1 MKKISLKHLTYIALT
16 VIILGLPAFAGRY
29 KASDVMMMAT
39 VIWHE
44 AGGEGYK
51 EMQKVANVI
60 MNRFE
65 RFEGHGQNG
74 YQLELGD
81 ILTYRGVFQGSAAY
95 LNSRMTNND
104 ILRYVID
111 ARTGRSQVNS
121 QSWKNALQLAQ
132 TALSGQLEDITH
144 GATHF
149 QACDPNKN
157 GGFWADMK
165 AAGKGAYAIKGVSTK
180 NHCFYR
186 GISDGAMK
194 VNGHWIYQGK
204 VTGRFSKGGGG
215 VIPVHQGG
223 GSGEGVGAKAQKS
236 LSGSYGALYR
246 NAGIIPGQASGQAG
260 TGGAEYGEF
269 VSVSGSGGDG
279 SGGGGFSGYDNGSFD
294 FTLGDE
300 EYEQMCEAAKTETD
314 GSTTPPNLFNTQILT
329 RMTQMME
336 KIYISLGQVYA
347 LGQGLMCFATDV
359 AQLKFLSFKFVN
371 VPYWLTGLFIYL
383 CAFFITMAIGMFF
396 IDISFKIGFALL
408 MLPISIALW
417 PFEPTKGKLSENF
430 SIIIR
435 NSMLFALVS
444 VGIGYAI
451 ILLANGVT
459 HGIDD
464 AAYYN
469 AFYDSYSA
477 KDVAVAFAMS
487 GVNVLIIV
495 FCLIYG
501 FKIIQSSVNDYLN
514 RLFPDNVFGGQSSM
528 HTLGVQAVGTT
539 AMHTIL
545 PAASLTYD
553 IAKNQTGRGI
563 EALGRGM
570 QNIGKSPSA
579 PTPMPVTGGG
589 SGPTGPIQPTGY
601 QADENPI
608 EPETA
613 ESSTENIL
621 PTTET
626 PVAEN
631 NGAKPIYNRRNQG
644 RTPQKTLADRI
655 KENQQSRR
663 GNGQPVETPQQMA
676 SRQTNP
682 TSQPEN
688 AQDFNAG
695 AEQTTHTS
703 TVPNSGGLSAAIQA
717 GMALG
722 QQDEVRNYS
731 LSPGSLL
738 KNTANTTL
746 NILTAPLN
754 AKTYKQLMQL
764 PQIME
769 KRNQNAAM
777 RQNQRDAQENA
788 AMPNATNGQKIVMRL
803 SRDATLF
810 VRTAKQTVKNTGV
823 ETLNSTGSL
832 LEKFGSK
839 IRPTKDSTNVFDY
852 LRQQMKNGY
861 STEAQ
866 KELEE
871 EEKNQRITDETLSS
885 DYVDHGNG

>member
-1 MKKISLKHLTYIALT
+1 MKKFSFKHLAYIALT
-16 VIILGLPAFAGRY
+16 AIVLSLPAFAGRY
-29 KASDVMMMAT
+29 AAHNDYMLAT
-39 VIWHE
+39 VLWHE
-44 AGGEGYK
+44 IRGGSDMEIK
-51 EMQKVANVI
+51 QVANVI
-60 MNRFE
+60 MNRLDM
-65 RFEGHGQNG
+65 FEGNSKNG

-81 ILTYRGVFQGSAAY
+81 ILTAKAQFSGSEKY
-95 LNSRMTNND
+95 LNARMTDQD
-104 ILRYVID
+104 ILKH
-111 ARTGRSQVNS
+111 VNLHGS
-121 QSWKNALQLAQ
+121 EGVAWKRCLNIAQQALA
-132 TALSGQLEDITH
+132 GQLPDLTH
-144 GATHF
+144 GATHYRT
-149 QACDPNKN
+149 CTGPNMT
-157 GGFWADMK
+157 FW
-165 AAGKGAYAIKGVSTK
+165 GASKINGVSHGQ
-180 NHCFYR
+180 HCFFK
-186 GISDGAMK
+186 GINMGSMK
-194 VNGHWIYQGK
+194 VNGHTFKQGK
-204 VTGRFSKGGGG
+204 VSGKYSKGGAYVDNG
-215 VIPVHQGG
+215 GG
-223 GSGEGVGAKAQKS
+223 GSGEG
-236 LSGSYGALYR
+236 SGDWSSYSSA
-246 NAGIIPGQASGQAG
+246 N
-260 TGGAEYGEF
+260 
-269 VSVSGSGGDG
+269 
-279 SGGGGFSGYDNGSFD
+279 FSGIDNGSFN
-294 FTLGDE
+294 FTFNE
-300 EYEQMCEAAKTETD
+300 TEYTAMWEAAKTETD

-347 LGQGLMCFATDV
+347 LGQALMCFATDV
-359 AQLKFLSFKFVN
+359 APLKFLAFKFVN
-371 VPYWLTGLFIYL
+371 VPYWITGLFIYL
-383 CAFFITMAIGMFF
+383 CAFFITMAVGMFF

-444 VGIGYAI
+444 VGIGYAV
-451 ILLANGVT
+451 ILLENGVT
-459 HGIDD
+459 HGMDE

-469 AFYDSYSA
+469 AFYNSYSA
-477 KDVAVAFAMS
+477 LDIAKEFAMS
-487 GVNVLIIV
+487 GVHVLIIV

-514 RLFPDNVFGGQSSM
+514 RLFPDNMFGGQSPM

-563 EALGRGM
+563 EALGRGL

-579 PTPMPVTGGG
+579 PTPMPLPGGG

-613 ESSTENIL
+613 ESSAENIL

-631 NGAKPIYNRRNQG
+631 NGNEPIYNRRNQG

-655 KENQQSRR
+655 KENQQARR

-682 TSQPEN
+682 ASQPEN

-695 AEQTTHTS
+695 VAPTS
-703 TVPNSGGLSAAIQA
+703 STPDNGGLSAAIQA

-722 QQDEVRNYS
+722 QQDKVENYS
-731 LSPGSLL
+731 LSPGNLL

-777 RQNQRDAQENA
+777 RQKQRNTQENA

-852 LRQQMKNGY
+852 WRQQMKN
-861 STEAQ
+861 ENRAEIQ
-866 KELEE
+866 KAKENA
-871 EEKNQRITDETLSS
+871 EKDQRITDETLAD
-885 DYVDHGNG
+885 DYVDRGNG

>member
-1 MKKISLKHLTYIALT
+1 MMKKYGLKFLMIITMVCSLLTIA
-16 VIILGLPAFAGRY
+16 ANAGRY
-29 KASDVMMMAT
+29 AAHNDYMLAT
-39 VIWHE
+39 VLWHE
-44 AGGEGYK
+44 IRGGSDYEIK
-51 EMQKVANVI
+51 QVANVI
-60 MNRFE
+60 MNRLDM
-65 RFEGHGQNG
+65 FEGKNKGG

-81 ILTYRGVFQGSAAY
+81 ILTAPKQFSGSEKY
-95 LNSRMTNND
+95 LNARMTDLD
-104 ILRYVID
+104 ILKH
-111 ARTGRSQVNS
+111 VNLHGS
-121 QSWKNALQLAQ
+121 EGVAWKRCLNIAQQALA
-132 TALSGQLEDITH
+132 GQLPDLTH
-144 GATHF
+144 GATHYRT
-149 QACDPNKN
+149 CTGPNMT
-157 GGFWADMK
+157 FW
-165 AAGKGAYAIKGVSTK
+165 GASKINGVSHGK
-180 NHCFYR
+180 HCFFK
-186 GISDGAMK
+186 GINMGSMT
-194 VNGHWIYQGK
+194 VNGHTFRQGK
-204 VTGRFSKGGGG
+204 VSGKYSKGGAYVDNG
-215 VIPVHQGG
+215 GG
-223 GSGEGVGAKAQKS
+223 GSGEGSGDW
-236 LSGSYGALYR
+236 GSY
-246 NAGIIPGQASGQAG
+246 S
-260 TGGAEYGEF
+260 
-269 VSVSGSGGDG
+269 SGGF
-279 SGGGGFSGYDNGSFD
+279 GGVDNGSFD
-294 FTLGDE
+294 FTFNE
-300 EYEQMCEAAKTETD
+300 TEYTAMCKAAKTETD

-477 KDVAVAFAMS
+477 KDIAVAFAMS

-514 RLFPDNVFGGQSSM
+514 RLFPDNVFGGQSPM
-528 HTLGVQAVGTT
+528 HTLGVQAIGTT
-539 AMHTIL
+539 AMHTVL
-545 PAASLTYD
+545 PTASLAYD
-553 IAKNQTGRGI
+553 ITKNQAGRGI

-570 QNIGKSPSA
+570 KNIGKSPSA
-579 PTPMPVTGGG
+579 PTPTPVTGGG
-589 SGPTGPIQPTGY
+589 SGPTGPVQPTSY
-601 QADENPI
+601 QSDENSI
-608 EPETA
+608 EAETA
-613 ESSTENIL
+613 QSSAEDIL

-626 PVAEN
+626 PIAEN
-631 NGAKPIYNRRNQG
+631 NSNEPNPNRRNQG
-644 RTPQKTLADRI
+644 RTPQATPADRNMR
-655 KENQQSRR
+655 NQQARK
-663 GNGQPVETPQQMA
+663 GNDQPVETPQQMA

-688 AQDFNAG
+688 EQAFNAG
-695 AEQTTHTS
+695 VAPTS
-703 TVPNSGGLSAAIQA
+703 STPNNGGLSAAIQA

-722 QQDEVRNYS
+722 QQDKVKNYS
-731 LSPGSLL
+731 LSPGNLL

-777 RQNQRDAQENA
+777 RQKQRNTQENA

-852 LRQQMKNGY
+852 WRQQMKN
-861 STEAQ
+861 ENRAEIQ
-866 KELEE
+866 KAKENA
-871 EEKNQRITDETLSS
+871 EKDQRITDETLAD
-885 DYVDHGNG
+885 DYVDRGNG

>member
-1 MKKISLKHLTYIALT
+1 MKKFSFKHLAYIALT
-16 VIILGLPAFAGRY
+16 AIVLSLPAFAGRY
-29 KASDVMMMAT
+29 AAHNDYMLAT
-39 VIWHE
+39 VLWHE
-44 AGGEGYK
+44 IRGGSDMEIK
-51 EMQKVANVI
+51 QVANVI
-60 MNRFE
+60 MNRLDM
-65 RFEGHGQNG
+65 FEGNSKNG

-81 ILTYRGVFQGSAAY
+81 ILTAKAQFSGSEKY
-95 LNSRMTNND
+95 LNARMTDQD
-104 ILRYVID
+104 ILKH
-111 ARTGRSQVNS
+111 VNLHGS
-121 QSWKNALQLAQ
+121 EGVAWKRCLNIAQQALA
-132 TALSGQLEDITH
+132 GQLPDLTH
-144 GATHF
+144 GATHYRT
-149 QACDPNKN
+149 CTGPNMT
-157 GGFWADMK
+157 FW
-165 AAGKGAYAIKGVSTK
+165 GASKINGVSHGK
-180 NHCFYR
+180 HCFFK
-186 GISDGAMK
+186 GINMGSMK
-194 VNGHWIYQGK
+194 VNGHTFRQGK
-204 VTGRFSKGGGG
+204 VSGKYSKGGAYVDNG
-215 VIPVHQGG
+215 GG
-223 GSGEGVGAKAQKS
+223 GSGEGSGDW
-236 LSGSYGALYR
+236 GSY
-246 NAGIIPGQASGQAG
+246 S
-260 TGGAEYGEF
+260 
-269 VSVSGSGGDG
+269 SGGF
-279 SGGGGFSGYDNGSFD
+279 GGVDNGSFD
-294 FTLGDE
+294 FTFNE
-300 EYEQMCEAAKTETD
+300 TEYTAMCEAAKTETD

-477 KDVAVAFAMS
+477 KDIAVAFAMS

-514 RLFPDNVFGGQSSM
+514 RLFPDNVFGGQSPM
-528 HTLGVQAVGTT
+528 HTLGVQAIGTT
-539 AMHTIL
+539 AMHTVL
-545 PAASLTYD
+545 PAASLAYD
-553 IAKNQTGRGI
+553 ITKNQAGRGI

-570 QNIGKSPSA
+570 QHIGKSPSA
-579 PTPMPVTGGG
+579 PTATPLPGGGGG

-601 QADENPI
+601 QADENSI
-608 EPETA
+608 EAETA
-613 ESSTENIL
+613 ESSAEDIL

-626 PVAEN
+626 PIAEN
-631 NGAKPIYNRRNQG
+631 NSNEPNPNRRNQG
-644 RTPQKTLADRI
+644 RTPQATPADRNMR
-655 KENQQSRR
+655 NQQARKD
-663 GNGQPVETPQQMA
+663 NDQPVETPQQMA

-682 TSQPEN
+682 TSRPEN
-688 AQDFNAG
+688 EQAFNAG
-695 AEQTTHTS
+695 VAPTS
-703 TVPNSGGLSAAIQA
+703 STPNNGGLSAAIQA

-722 QQDEVRNYS
+722 QQDKVKNYS
-731 LSPGSLL
+731 LSPGNLL

-777 RQNQRDAQENA
+777 RQKQRNTQENA

-871 EEKNQRITDETLSS
+871 EEKDQRITDETLAD
-885 DYVDHGNG
+885 DYVDRGNG